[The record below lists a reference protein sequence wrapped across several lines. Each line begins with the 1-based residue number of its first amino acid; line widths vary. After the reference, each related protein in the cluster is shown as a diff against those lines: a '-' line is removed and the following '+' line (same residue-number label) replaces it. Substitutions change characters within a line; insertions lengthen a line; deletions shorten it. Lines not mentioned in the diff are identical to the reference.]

1 MSGKNINFDG
11 EKIKKSNFYKN
22 KYIFNIYDIGVS
34 RKLISKKETYGK
46 NDNGKW

>member
-1 MSGKNINFDG
+1 MGGKNINFDE

-34 RKLISKKETYGK
+34 RKSISKKETYGK
-46 NDNGKW
+46 NDNDK